1 MEYRMLYGPGNIN
14 WINWAGIPCSEND
27 DGNIMFLRQQREY
40 FDQLLKLYGF
50 VALSD
55 VLKGLGEARIP
66 TWAGA
71 YGWKMPRNHHV
82 DWRITAPDPW
92 LDFDAIGYELVFD
105 VDVLFGDDNLANN
118 PYAGK
123 EIKSVFIDDICAQ
136 IDDVFGTRKENNM
149 GPEKKTT
156 GVIFAANGDPRGPR
170 TIELRIKKVIF
181 NDPATIVLWSDGTKT
196 VVKAGPNDAF
206 DPEKGLAMAISKK
219 MLGNNY
225 KAYGRFK
232 KWLPK
237 EYVKK
242 NDSFSAHVDEAVN
255 ALNSYVEAVQ
265 NAVSEI

>member
-14 WINWAGIPCSEND
+14 WINWAGVPDSENN

-55 VLKGLGEARIP
+55 VLKHLGEDRIP

-71 YGWKMPRNHHV
+71 YGWKRFRNDHV
-82 DWRITAPDPW
+82 DWLITAPRPRC
-92 LDFDAIGYELVFD
+92 DFDAIGYELVFD
-105 VDVLFGDDNLANN
+105 VDILFGRDELANN

-123 EIKSVFIDDICAQ
+123 EIKSLFVDDIRAR
-136 IDDVFGTRKENNM
+136 INDVFGIRKENNM

-156 GVIFAANGDPRGPR
+156 GVIFAAASDPRGLR
-170 TIELRIKKVIF
+170 TIELKIKKVIF
-181 NDPATIVLWSDGTKT
+181 NDPATIVFWSDGTKT
-196 VVKAGPNDAF
+196 VVKAGPNDIF

-237 EYVKK
+237 EYRNDNAAVSAPASDITKAFAAFGEAVKK
-242 NDSFSAHVDEAVN
+242 GFEK
-255 ALNSYVEAVQ
+255 
-265 NAVSEI
+265 